1 MPELVGSFLPL
12 IILIAIFYFLLIRP
26 QQKQQKERQQ
36 MLENLQKNDKV
47 ITIGGIHGTIKDI
60 KDDTLTLKIAENLSI
75 TVSKFGVQSVVNDQ
89 EKE

>member
-1 MPELVGSFLPL
+1 MEAIGSFLPL

-26 QQKQQKERQQ
+26 QQKQQKQRKQ

-60 KDDTLTLKIAENLSI
+60 RGDTLTVKVSENLSL
-75 TVSKFGVQSVVNDQ
+75 TMSKFGIQTVVN
-89 EKE
+89 EEE